1 MTLEQLEFSITQ
13 YLDGTLP
20 PEEQGAL
27 EERLATDPQA
37 QALLDEHQSLTALLR
52 SQPIPELDWA
62 DVARDLS
69 AVVTGTVSEQSRP
82 EDQKLNTILK
92 AATPLPEIRWDALS
106 RRISEAVDAEVAST
120 DSGDEQFDDLLRAAS
135 PMPAVNWDRLA
146 SHLSSA
152 VAAEASREDADE
164 PPAVIGRIGFGW
176 VRAAAGLAVAAC
188 VLVGTTLGLRT
199 YWGGKSANTGSD
211 TRIVKNDV
219 KPAANPDPEPIVV
232 LVPTPEGSDQPAV
245 ADITVGP
252 SKEYAGSYDESY
264 TSRRNRS
271 PVVILTPATR
281 PSLERQD
288 EFESW
293 MGIE

>member
-20 PEEQGAL
+20 PEELGAL
-27 EERLATDPQA
+27 EKRLATDAQA
-37 QALLDEHQSLTALLR
+37 RALLDEHKSLTALLR
-52 SQPIPELDWA
+52 GEPVPELDWGGL
-62 DVARDLS
+62 ARDLS
-69 AVVTGTVSEQSRP
+69 AVVTGTVSERSRL

-92 AATPLPEIRWDALS
+92 AAAPLPEIRWEALS
-106 RRISEAVDAEVAST
+106 RRISESVDAEVAAT
-120 DSGDEQFDDLLRAAS
+120 GDGDEQFDELLRAAS

-146 SHLSSA
+146 SHLSNA
-152 VAAEASREDADE
+152 VADGARHEENAA
-164 PPAVIGRIGFGW
+164 PAVIGRIGFGW
-176 VRAAAGLAVAAC
+176 ARAAAGLAVAAC

-199 YWGGKSANTGSD
+199 YWGSQPASTGGGTEVVQKD
-211 TRIVKNDV
+211 APPT
-219 KPAANPDPEPIVV
+219 AGTEPEPIVV
-232 LVPTPEGSDQPAV
+232 TVPAPEGSDQPAI
-245 ADITVGP
+245 ADIAVGP

-281 PSLERQD
+281 PSPERQD
-288 EFESW
+288 EAESW